1 MYQHMVDERLIPAAR
16 AVLAEHGLPA
26 FTVERVAAAAGM
38 SRMTLHRHGIGKP
51 EILTALF
58 ERVLEEER
66 AELWEP
72 MTGKGSAA
80 VRLRAV
86 LERGC
91 EIAERHLDV
100 VEAMDIAARNAA
112 FHGPDGLTRP
122 EFVEPLRRLLVDGQ
136 ADGSLHSVD
145 VEEDATLLY
154 NLVGHT
160 YRHMRTGHGWSPQ
173 RAREGVLRIA
183 FDGIRAR

>member
-1 MYQHMVDERLIPAAR
+1 MVDERLIPAAR

-51 EILTALF
+51 EILAALF
-58 ERVLEEER
+58 EQFLEDER
-66 AELWEP
+66 AALWKP
-72 MTGKGSAA
+72 MTADGSAA

-86 LERGC
+86 LERRC

-100 VEAMDIAARNAA
+100 VAAMDIAARNAA

-122 EFVEPLRRLLVDGQ
+122 EFVEPLRRLLVDGE
-136 ADGSLHSVD
+136 ADGSLRSAD
-145 VEEDATLLY
+145 PDEDATLLY

-160 YRHMRTGHGWSPQ
+160 YRHMRTGHGWSPR
-173 RAREGVLRIA
+173 RARDAVLRLA

>member
-1 MYQHMVDERLIPAAR
+1 MVDERLIPAAR

-38 SRMTLHRHGIGKP
+38 SRMTLHRHGIGKS
-51 EILTALF
+51 EILAALF

-72 MTGKGSAA
+72 MTAKGSAA

-86 LERGC
+86 LERCC

-136 ADGSLHSVD
+136 ADGSLRSVD
-145 VEEDATLLY
+145 IDEDATLLY

>member
-1 MYQHMVDERLIPAAR
+1 MVPAAR

-51 EILTALF
+51 EILAALF
-58 ERVLEEER
+58 GQFLEDER

-72 MTGKGSAA
+72 MAGDGSAA
-80 VRLRAV
+80 MRLRAV
-86 LERGC
+86 LERCC

-112 FHGPDGLTRP
+112 FHGADGLTRP
-122 EFVEPLRRLLVDGQ
+122 EFVEPLRRLLVDGE
-136 ADGSLHSVD
+136 ADGSLHSED
-145 VEEDATLLY
+145 PDEDATLLY

-160 YRHMRTGHGWSPQ
+160 YRHMRSGHGWPPQ
-173 RAREGVLRIA
+173 RARDAVLRIA
-183 FDGIRAR
+183 FKGIQAR

>member
-1 MYQHMVDERLIPAAR
+1 MVDERLIPAAR

-51 EILTALF
+51 EILAALF
-58 ERVLEEER
+58 EPVLEEER

-72 MTGKGSAA
+72 MTGKCSAA

-86 LERGC
+86 LERLC

-160 YRHMRTGHGWSPQ
+160 YRHLRTGHGWSPQ
-173 RAREGVLRIA
+173 RAREGVVRIA
-183 FDGIRAR
+183 FDGIRTR